1 MQRTS
6 SHSATTNG
14 VHVSGRT
21 VPVPGSALGRFTPA
35 SAERWP
41 TWTDLRVFLGFEL
54 GFLIAY
60 LIGMGFSQV
69 SAAPLWFPDSV
80 LLCALLLTQPR
91 RWWWYVL
98 GTLPVRLLAAPAHVP
113 HWFLLA
119 TFVIDSA
126 KNVGLAIVLRR
137 ALGVPTRLATVRRFA
152 GYCLL
157 AVLLFPALSAVAG
170 AAARMR
176 LGYAFWPTWQ
186 QWFIGNA
193 LTHLVVTPALFYLL
207 TSIRW
212 PLRIPRSKL
221 KELVALAGCLILSA
235 LLTLGAGSNG
245 LFPQRLLYAPMPI
258 LLWAAIRFGTV
269 GASFAIMTLLSVFV
283 AAALGGQGP
292 FVALFSDLAVL
303 DLQQFL
309 MLTAAPY
316 YFVAIVVDQEAGIE
330 RSLRESESRF
340 RNLAETAPAM
350 IWMSGPDL
358 RRDYFNQQWLAYAGA
373 GADQDWTSLV
383 HPDDREAVAR
393 AYPSTNGAHPTIT
406 VEYRLMGRDGQYH
419 AVLDQGVARLA
430 SDGTCV
436 GYMGVCVDLD
446 DRKRA
451 ELHRLELA
459 HAGRVATMGQLAS
472 ALAHELNQ
480 PLGAIL
486 RNAEAAEMILEQE
499 PMDRDE
505 IRAILS
511 DIRQDDQRAGDV
523 IDRMRAMLT
532 RSDLR
537 FEAIPLKTLCGQI
550 GGLLRQEML
559 SRRVTLQFDV
569 PAEIPLVRGDRVHLQ
584 QVLINLIVNG
594 ADALMESR
602 GEGRRLDIIASRTD
616 EHTVTLSVRDRGH
629 GIRENDL
636 PRLFEPFFTTK
647 PSGMGIGL
655 AISKAI
661 VEAHG
666 GRIWAENNPEG
677 GATLSFTLKV
687 GDPGGITC

>member
-1 MQRTS
+1 VAPVVVRVTAQ
-6 SHSATTNG
+6 G
-14 VHVSGRT
+14 
-21 VPVPGSALGRFTPA
+21 VPGSG
-35 SAERWP
+35 SAVARGFGSAKAQGWP
-41 TWTDLRVFLGFEL
+41 NWNELRTWLGFEL
-54 GFLIAY
+54 AFYVAY
-60 LIGMGFSQV
+60 RVGMGFTQV
-69 SAAPLWFPDSV
+69 SAAPFWFPDSV
-80 LLCALLLTQPR
+80 LLCALLLTPPR
-91 RWWWYVL
+91 HWWWYVL
-98 GTLPVRLLAAPAHVP
+98 GTLPVRLLGAPAGVP
-113 HWFLLA
+113 HWFLLT
-119 TFVIDSA
+119 TFVIDAA
-126 KNVGLAIVLRR
+126 KNLVLALALRR
-137 ALGVPTRLATVRRFA
+137 ALGVPTRLATVRSFA
-152 GYCLL
+152 GYCLM
-157 AVLLFPALSAVAG
+157 AVIAVPALSAVAG
-170 AAARMR
+170 AAARTG

-193 LTHLVVTPALFYLL
+193 LSYLVVTPALFYLL
-207 TSIRW
+207 TSFRW
-212 PLRIPRSKL
+212 PLRISDSKL
-221 KELVALAGCLILSA
+221 KEFVVLAGCLLLSA
-235 LLTLGAGSNG
+235 YLALGAGENG
-245 LFPQRLLYAPMPI
+245 LFPPRLLYAPVPI

-283 AAALGGQGP
+283 VAAMRGTGP

-309 MLTAAPY
+309 LLTAAPY

-340 RNLAETAPAM
+340 RTLAETAPAM

-358 RRDYFNQQWLAYAGA
+358 RRDYFNQQWRSYTGA
-373 GADQDWTSLV
+373 SANGDWTTLV
-383 HPDDREAVAR
+383 HPDDREAVVR
-393 AYPSTNGAHPTIT
+393 AYRMTNGAHPAIT
-406 VEYRLMGRDGQYH
+406 LEYRLMGHDGQYH

-436 GYMGVCVDLD
+436 GYMGLCLDLD

-451 ELHRLELA
+451 ELHRIEMA

-537 FEAIPLKTLCGQI
+537 FEAIPLKILCDQI
-550 GGLLRQEML
+550 AGLLRQEML
-559 SRRVTLQFDV
+559 SRRVTLRFDV
-569 PAEIPLVRGDRVHLQ
+569 PPEVPLVRGDRVHLQ
-584 QVLINLIVNG
+584 QVLINLVVNG
-594 ADALMESR
+594 ADALHEAR
-602 GEGRRLDIIASRTD
+602 GEDRRLDILASRTD

-666 GRIWAENNPEG
+666 GRIWAENNLEG

-687 GDPGGITC
+687 GDLGGITC

>member
-1 MQRTS
+1 MQRNS
-6 SHSATTNG
+6 SAPATT
-14 VHVSGRT
+14 T
-21 VPVPGSALGRFTPA
+21 VRVTAQTIPVAGGIRRPLFSAK
-35 SAERWP
+35 SERWP
-41 TWTDLRVFLGFEL
+41 DWRELRDLLGFEL
-54 GFLIAY
+54 AFYVAY
-60 LIGMGFSQV
+60 RIGMGFSQV
-69 SAAPLWFPDSV
+69 SAAPFWFPDSV

-98 GTLPVRLLAAPAHVP
+98 GTLPVRVLAAPAHVP
-113 HWFLLA
+113 HWFLLL
-119 TFVIDSA
+119 TFVIDSV

-157 AVLLFPALSAVAG
+157 AVVLFPALSAVAG
-170 AAARMR
+170 AAARTR

-193 LTHLVVTPALFYLL
+193 LTQLVVTPALFYLL

-212 PLRIPRSKL
+212 PLRIPGSKL
-221 KELVALAGCLILSA
+221 KEFVVLAGCLMLSA
-235 LLTLGAGSNG
+235 FLALGAGSNG
-245 LFPQRLLYAPMPI
+245 LLSHRLLYAPVPV

-283 AAALGGQGP
+283 AAALAGQGP
-292 FVALFSDLAVL
+292 FLALYSDRAVL

-358 RRDYFNQQWLAYAGA
+358 RRNYFNQQWLAYAGA
-373 GADQDWTSLV
+373 GADHDWMSLV

-393 AYPSTNGAHPTIT
+393 AYPTTNGTHSTIT
-406 VEYRLMGRDGQYH
+406 VEYRLLGHDGQYH

-436 GYMGVCVDLD
+436 GYMGFCVDLD

-537 FEAIPLKTLCGQI
+537 FEAIPVKALYDQI

-594 ADALMESR
+594 ADALKEAR
-602 GEGRRLDIIASRTD
+602 GDDRRLDIIASRTD
-616 EHTVTLSVRDRGH
+616 EYTVTLSVRDRGH

-666 GRIWAENNPEG
+666 GRIWAENNPNG

-687 GDPGGITC
+687 GDLGGITC